1 MAFVLDFQT
10 SVVTVYRKGT
20 VAIILLRQLFPL
32 GALVGGGRDRE
43 GTAGTVLIISV
54 CASSLTLPWS
64 WPFQK
69 PWGQSSTPPPA
80 RCRAWGTPPCLPASS
95 PPLPSLLPSP
105 LSHSSGRP
113 PRNSPRGDSSK
124 EPTGS
129 RGGTPEQP
137 TSGLQSTPAPTPLRA
152 GPEVITKLIY
162 L

>member
-10 SVVTVYRKGT
+10 SVVTVYRKGM
-20 VAIILLRQLFPL
+20 VAIILLRKLFPL

-69 PWGQSSTPPPA
+69 PWGQSSTPA
-80 RCRAWGTPPCLPASS
+80 SGTLQGLGHSS
-95 PPLPSLLPSP
+95 PCACP
-105 LSHSSGRP
+105 HSSGRSHH
-113 PRNSPRGDSSK
+113 NSPRGDSSK

-129 RGGTPEQP
+129 GGGGDRTPEQP
-137 TSGLQSTPAPTPLRA
+137 TSGLQSTPAPTPLHA